1 MIVTTKD
8 VEYVARLAR
17 LHLAPDEA
25 KRLTAQLESILEYVR
40 QLQQLPTDAVEPTTH
55 VVPMDNVLRA
65 DTVQPSLSPDTVV
78 AMAPDRQHHFVR
90 VPKVIADT

>member
-17 LHLAPDEA
+17 LHLAPEETQ
-25 KRLTAQLESILEYVR
+25 RLTAQLEEVLTYIK
-40 QLQQLPTDAVEPTTH
+40 QLQQLSTDGVEPTTH
-55 VVPMDNVLRA
+55 VVPLGNVLRA
-65 DTVQPSLSPDTVV
+65 DAVQSSLPPETVV

>member
-1 MIVTTKD
+1 MLVTTQD

-17 LHLAPDEA
+17 LHLAPEEA
-25 KRLTAQLESILEYVR
+25 RRLAAQLERILEYIR
-40 QLQQLPTDAVEPTTH
+40 QLQPLPTDAVEPTTH
-55 VVPMDNVLRA
+55 VVPLGNVLRA
-65 DTVQPSLSPDTVV
+65 DAVQPSLPPETVA